1 MTNER
6 DKLIVTS
13 STPAVG
19 NAVTVLLYEFPEE
32 YAQLVH
38 KRFPSVRV
46 LTAKDA
52 ASLDEQVSQA
62 DVLLAHRF
70 PVEIFDKA
78 LRLRWFQCA
87 SAGIDTILP
96 IRDRIGA
103 LIVTNVR
110 GMHGEV
116 IADYVMTG
124 IAMMHW
130 NLPQFLHDQSRK
142 AWHPRALAPLAGQ
155 TLGVVGLG
163 SIGTAIARR
172 GKAFG
177 MTVIGSKRDINEPVD
192 GVDKLFPPESVAE
205 LLRLSD
211 FVVLAVPHVPETV
224 RLIGREQL
232 RLMRRSAVLVN
243 IARGSAVAESE
254 LIEALKAGTIAGAV
268 LDVFEREPLA
278 ADSPLWTMSNVIV
291 TPHIAGWM
299 SDYDN
304 RVLEIFNDNL
314 ERYLDKTPL
323 RNVVDLNR
331 GY

>member
-1 MTNER
+1 M
-6 DKLIVTS
+6 TS

>member
-1 MTNER
+1 M
-6 DKLIVTS
+6 TS

-155 TLGVVGLG
+155 TLSVVGLG

-192 GVDKLFPPESVAE
+192 GVAKLFPPESVAE

-232 RLMRRSAVLVN
+232 RLMRRSAVPVN

-254 LIEALKAGTIAGAV
+254 LTEALKAGTIAGAV

-291 TPHIAGWM
+291 TPISRAG
-299 SDYDN
+299 
-304 RVLEIFNDNL
+304 
-314 ERYLDKTPL
+314 
-323 RNVVDLNR
+323 
-331 GY
+331 